1 MIKVITRNL
10 EDNSLECL
18 TPVELATFRL
28 IKMEKPERSLFCD
41 LQKDFKDYV
50 IGVDFDCLEYK
61 DAHYKTGKE
70 WLPSQCYFY
79 IGLFRKHECY
89 LRINGM
95 DYHYCD
101 ILKNF
106 GDILTII
113 ANERTEELLKEI
125 TE

>member
-1 MIKVITRNL
+1 MIRVMVKNL

-18 TPVELATFRL
+18 TPVELASFRL
-28 IKMEKPERSLFCD
+28 VKFEKPERSLFCD
-41 LQKDFKDYV
+41 LQKDFMGYV
-50 IGVDFDCLEYK
+50 LAVDFDCLEYK
-61 DAHYKTGKE
+61 NNPKTGRE

-79 IGLFRKHECY
+79 IGMFKKHECY
-89 LRINGM
+89 LRINGV

-101 ILKNF
+101 ILKDF

-113 ANERTEELLKEI
+113 SNERVDETLKKI

>member
-1 MIKVITRNL
+1 MIRVMVKNL

-18 TPVELATFRL
+18 TPVELVTFRL
-28 IKMEKPERSLFCD
+28 VKLESPEKSLFWD
-41 LQKDFKDYV
+41 MQDGFMGYILS
-50 IGVDFDCLEYK
+50 VDFDCLEYK
-61 DAHYKTGKE
+61 DAHHKTGKD
-70 WLPSQCYFY
+70 WLPSQCYFH
-79 IGLFRKHECY
+79 IGMFNKHECY
-89 LRINGM
+89 LRINGV

-113 ANERTEELLKEI
+113 SNECVDEALKEI

>member
-1 MIKVITRNL
+1 MIRVITRNL

-18 TPVELATFRL
+18 TPADLATFRL
-28 IKMEKPERSLFCD
+28 VKLESPETSLFWD
-41 LQKDFKDYV
+41 MQDDFMGYV
-50 IGVDFDCLEYK
+50 LGVNFDCLEYK
-61 DAHYKTGKE
+61 NNPKPGKE
-70 WLPSQCYFY
+70 WLPSQCYFH
-79 IGLFRKHECY
+79 IGMFNKHECY
-89 LRINGM
+89 LRINGV

-113 ANERTEELLKEI
+113 SNERVDEALKEI

>member
-1 MIKVITRNL
+1 MIRVIIRNL

-18 TPVELATFRL
+18 TPIDLATFRL
-28 IKMEKPERSLFCD
+28 VKLESPEASLFWD
-41 LQKDFKDYV
+41 MQDGFMGYV
-50 IGVDFDCLEYK
+50 LGVDFDCLEYK
-61 DAHYKTGKE
+61 NNPKSGKE

-89 LRINGM
+89 LNINGI

-113 ANERTEELLKEI
+113 SNERTEELLKEI
-125 TE
+125 TK

>member
-1 MIKVITRNL
+1 MIKVIIRTL

-18 TPVELATFRL
+18 TPVELASFRL
-28 IKMEKPERSLFCD
+28 VKMEKPERSLFSE
-41 LQKDFKDYV
+41 LQKDFKNYV

-61 DAHYKTGKE
+61 NNPKEGKE

-79 IGLFRKHECY
+79 IGEFRKHECY
-89 LRINGM
+89 LNINGV

-101 ILKNF
+101 ILRNF

-113 ANERTEELLKEI
+113 SNLRVDEALKEI

>member
-28 IKMEKPERSLFCD
+28 IKLEKPERSLFCE
-41 LQKDFKDYV
+41 LQKDFTGYV
-50 IGVDFDCLEYK
+50 LGVDFDCLEYK
-61 DAHYKTGKE
+61 NNPKPGRE
-70 WLPSQCYFY
+70 WLPTQCYFY
-79 IGLFRKHECY
+79 IGMFKKHECY
-89 LRINGM
+89 LNINGV

-101 ILKNF
+101 ILRNF

-113 ANERTEELLKEI
+113 SNERTEELLKEI

>member
-1 MIKVITRNL
+1 MIKVINRNL

-18 TPVELATFRL
+18 TPVDLATFRL
-28 IKMEKPERSLFCD
+28 IKSEKPERSLFCD
-41 LQKDFKDYV
+41 LQADFNGYAL
-50 IGVDFDCLEYK
+50 GVDFDCLEYK
-61 DAHYKTGKE
+61 NNPKKGKE

-79 IGLFRKHECY
+79 IGMFKKHECY
-89 LRINGM
+89 LNINGV

-113 ANERTEELLKEI
+113 SNERVDEALKEI

>member
-10 EDNSLECL
+10 KDNSLECL
-18 TPVELATFRL
+18 TPVELGTFRL
-28 IKMEKPERSLFCD
+28 VKMEKPERSLFSE
-41 LQKDFKDYV
+41 LQQDFKDYV

-61 DAHYKTGKE
+61 NNPKEGKE

-79 IGLFRKHECY
+79 IGMFKKHECY
-89 LRINGM
+89 LNINGV

-113 ANERTEELLKEI
+113 SNLRVDEALKEI

>member
-1 MIKVITRNL
+1 MIKVINRTL

-18 TPVELATFRL
+18 TPVDMATFRL
-28 IKMEKPERSLFCD
+28 IKMEKPERSLFCE
-41 LQKDFKDYV
+41 LQKDFEGYV
-50 IGVDFDCLEYK
+50 LGVDFDCLEYK
-61 DAHYKTGKE
+61 NNHKEDGKE

-79 IGLFRKHECY
+79 IGIFKKHECY
-89 LRINGM
+89 LNINGV

-101 ILKNF
+101 ILRDF

-113 ANERTEELLKEI
+113 SNERTEELLKEI

>member
-1 MIKVITRNL
+1 MIKVIIRTL

-18 TPVELATFRL
+18 TPVELASFRL
-28 IKMEKPERSLFCD
+28 VKMEKPERSLFCE
-41 LQKDFKDYV
+41 LQKDFKNYV

-61 DAHYKTGKE
+61 NNPKEGKE

-79 IGLFRKHECY
+79 IGMFKKHECY
-89 LRINGM
+89 LNINGV

-113 ANERTEELLKEI
+113 SNERVDEALKEI